1 MWLEL
6 QIFGFRA
13 LWSPYL
19 MLFLIIL
26 ALIYYFVTGP
36 YHERFGGD
44 TKPTTSQQFSFYL
57 GLVLIYITKGSPI
70 DLLSHIMLLTH
81 MIQMAVFIIFV
92 PILIIKGLPTW
103 IWKKV
108 YEANIIGNIIRFL
121 TRPIISML
129 FFNGLFSI
137 YHIPIVFNFSKS
149 TPVAHTLIHLILFFA
164 AFIMWLPLLNPVK
177 KYDHLKPLL
186 KIGYIFANS
195 VLITPACALIIFAS
209 SPLYAAYSSEGA
221 WLTALSL
228 CVPTDVLNGISS
240 SLSGPEMFSPLS
252 TMIDQQFGGIIM
264 KVIQEIV
271 YGSVLVSI
279 LLNWFKSEGTK
290 IDPLPSN
297 NSSIETH

>member
-13 LWSPYL
+13 LWSPYFL
-19 MLFLIIL
+19 LFLVGL
-26 ALIYYFVTGP
+26 ALVYYLVTGP
-36 YHERFGGD
+36 YRERFGGD
-44 TKPTTSQQFSFYL
+44 TRPTVNQQFSFYL
-57 GLVLIYITKGSPI
+57 SLVLIYITKGSPV

-92 PILIIKGLPTW
+92 PILIIKGLPIW

-108 YEANIIGNIIRFL
+108 YEAKVIGNIVRFL

-149 TPVAHTLIHLILFFA
+149 TPIAHTLIHLVLFFA

-177 KYDHLKPLL
+177 KYDQLKPLL

-209 SPLYAAYSSEGA
+209 SPLYAAYTSEGA

-240 SLSGPEMFSPLS
+240 TLSGPEMFSPLS
-252 TMIDQQFGGIIM
+252 TILDQQFGGIIM

-279 LLNWFKSEGTK
+279 LSNWFKSEGTK

-297 NSSIETH
+297 ETTIETH

>member
-13 LWSPYL
+13 LWSPYFL
-19 MLFLIIL
+19 LFLIGL
-26 ALIYYFVTGP
+26 GLIYYLVTGP
-36 YHERFGGD
+36 YRDRFGGD
-44 TKPTTSQQFSFYL
+44 NRPTVSQQFSFYVS
-57 GLVLIYITKGSPI
+57 LVLIYITKGSPV
-70 DLLSHIMLLTH
+70 DLLSHMMLLTH
-81 MIQMAVFIIFV
+81 MIQMAVYVIFV
-92 PILIIKGLPTW
+92 PILIIKGLPSW

-108 YEANIIGNIIRFL
+108 YEVKIIGNMIQFL
-121 TRPIISML
+121 TKPIISML
-129 FFNGLFSI
+129 FFNSLFSI

-149 TPVAHTLIHLILFFA
+149 TPVAHTLIHFVLFFA

-177 KYDHLKPLL
+177 KYDRLKPLL

-209 SPLYAAYSSEGA
+209 SPLYAAYTSEGA

-240 SLSGPEMFSPLS
+240 TLSGPEMFSPLS
-252 TMIDQQFGGIIM
+252 TILDQQFGGVIM

-271 YGSVLVSI
+271 YGGVLVSI
-279 LLNWFKSEGTK
+279 LLNWFKSEETK

-297 NSSIETH
+297 KSTIEIH